1 MTIFTNTFGL
11 AMRNFTTW
19 PEMPD
24 PKALIDYAVRAEEL
38 GFDSVWVWDHILL
51 GVDPPFPIIDSLTLL
66 TAVAARTSRIRLG
79 TGVLVL
85 PLRNPVVLAKELA
98 SLDLIAEGRLLLGLA
113 SGWYKREFDAV
124 GVPYN
129 ERGRIMDRNL
139 EILRRLWTEAQVDGE
154 YPPHL
159 LRGANLSPKPARAPT
174 MLIGGYVDRVLKRA
188 ALNGGWLTYFYTPEG
203 FAQSWAKVRAFAAAA
218 GKDPD
223 SLLNANQLPIYVGP
237 SRAAVEGPMLEWL
250 GQEWDYAAWSRSTKD
265 AAIIGTVD
273 DCVAQL
279 RAQLAVG
286 VQKLIFIPYRY
297 QSDQVAII
305 ARDIIPRL
313 RAAGAVAIQ

>member
-1 MTIFTNTFGL
+1 MTSFSNTFGL

-19 PEMPD
+19 PELPD
-24 PKALIDYAVRAEEL
+24 PQGLFAYAQRAEEL

-51 GVDPPFPIIDSLTLL
+51 GVDPPFPIIDPLTLL
-66 TAVAARTSRIRLG
+66 AAVAARTTRIKLG

-98 SLDLIAEGRLLLGLA
+98 SLDRIAGGRLLLGLA

-124 GVPYN
+124 GVPFR

-139 EILRRLWTEAQVDGE
+139 EILRRLWTENQVNAE

-159 LRGANLSPKPARAPT
+159 LRGANLSPKPSPPPI
-174 MLIGGYVDRVLKRA
+174 LIGGYVDRVLKRA
-188 ALNGGWLTYFYTPEG
+188 ALNGGWLTYFYTPAG
-203 FAQSWAKVRAFAAAA
+203 FAQSWSKVCGFAAAA
-218 GKDPD
+218 GKDPKA
-223 SLLNANQLPIYVGP
+223 LLNANQLPIYVGP
-237 SRAAVEGPMLEWL
+237 SRAALEVEMMEWL
-250 GQEWDYAAWSRSTKD
+250 GQEWDYAAWSQSTKD

-297 QSDQVAII
+297 RPDQVEIV
-305 ARDIIPRL
+305 AREVIPRL
-313 RAAGAVAIQ
+313 RS